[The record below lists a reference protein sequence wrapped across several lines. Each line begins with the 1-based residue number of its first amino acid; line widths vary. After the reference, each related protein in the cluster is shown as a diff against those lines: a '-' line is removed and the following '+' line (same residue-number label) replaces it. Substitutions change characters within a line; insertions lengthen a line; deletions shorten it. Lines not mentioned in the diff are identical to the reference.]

1 MRSLCLL
8 ALSLLI
14 ASGARSQSHV
24 ELILD
29 ASGSMYN
36 KLEDGRYRIVAA
48 KDVLRSFIDGL
59 PDDNLHVGLR
69 IYGSQ
74 RAPED
79 ANSCQDSKLFVP
91 MSGFDRSALL
101 EAIRDTRAKG
111 STPIAY
117 SLEQAAA
124 DFPSTS
130 DKCVIVLVTDGEE
143 VCGGDLKA
151 SAAKL
156 REQGCEIDLR
166 IIGFDLTPEAIAS
179 FQGVGTFENAT
190 DAAQL
195 AAALNR
201 AVEDVVE
208 RVPLGEAKLR
218 AAAEVGAGSGFSVEW
233 EAREGARDYVT
244 IVPKGAEDGSFG
256 SYAYTHTGNPVELHA
271 PVSPGDYELRYQSD
285 RVNGV
290 SGRRAI
296 RVSASELA
304 LEAPS
309 EIPAGQPFEVS
320 WIGPDG
326 ARDYVTIVEKSA
338 ADGTFGSYRY
348 TREGSPLRLHA
359 SILPGSHELRYQ
371 SDRVKGVFARRPI
384 EVLPAEI
391 LLDAPAKL
399 AAGTRFEV
407 QWKGPDG
414 DRDYVT
420 VVPASAPD
428 GKYTSYSYTR
438 SGPTIEL
445 HAPVE
450 AGAFEVRYQ
459 SDREKGVFARLAV
472 TVTPLEV
479 RLEAPAEVEA
489 GASFQVRWQGPDGR
503 QDYVTIVTAGAKPGA
518 YLDYKYTRD
527 GSSLTFKA
535 PEESGAYEV
544 RYQSDREK
552 NVIFA
557 SRPIRVK

>member
-233 EAREGARDYVT
+233 EATEGARDYVT
-244 IVPKGAEDGSFG
+244 IVPKGAEDGIYG
-256 SYAYTHTGNPVELHA
+256 SYAYTRTGNPVELHA

-285 RVNGV
+285 RVEGV

-296 RVSASELA
+296 QVSASELA

-320 WIGPDG
+320 WVGPDG

-438 SGPTIEL
+438 SGPTIAL

-459 SDREKGVFARLAV
+459 SDREKGVFARLAI

-489 GASFQVRWQGPDGR
+489 GASFQVRWQGPDGH

-518 YLDYKYTRD
+518 YLDYKYTRA
-527 GSSLTFKA
+527 GSSLTLKA